1 MAEIT
6 LEVYK
11 REAKSKGETH
21 ELRRAGKIPAILYGK
36 SVSPLPI
43 SVEGKMLSKALRNPA
58 GLNAIFRLTV
68 KNDEPETSFIAM
80 IKDIQRDY
88 LNESILHVDFHA
100 ISLTEKI
107 SVMVPVHL
115 VGTAKGVK
123 EGGVLQQNLHEI
135 EVECLPTEIPP
146 HIDLD
151 ITQLEIGDSFFARD
165 IPLPEGVTLLT
176 DEGTPVVTIVPP
188 EVEEAP
194 AEVAPAP
201 ESGARPSVPEK
212 AEPEKE

>member
-43 SVEGKMLSKALRNPA
+43 SVEGKTLSKALRNPA

-151 ITQLEIGDSFFARD
+151 ITQLEIGDSFFSRD

>member
-43 SVEGKMLSKALRNPA
+43 SVEGKTLSKALRNPA

-176 DEGTPVVTIVPP
+176 DESTPVVTIVPP

-194 AEVAPAP
+194 AEVVQAP